1 MKTHAT
7 RLIFAGNPGEFLH
20 GMQKTIPLGGSAEC
34 ARDAEQALQNL
45 SNGDYDVAVVQAELP
60 GAADLL
66 DWLRRNR
73 PCTVAVL
80 LLADDSAAAAELQ
93 ADVFDCLKL
102 PLDTESVARCV
113 QRAMQMRRALLA
125 EREARLSVDRLNR
138 QLADRV
144 KSATCEL
151 LAANEH
157 LSAANHAKD
166 RFLAAMSHELRT
178 PLTAITGAVRVL
190 QSPRISGDKAHSL
203 LEMLDRNV
211 WALKRLLDDLFDCSR
226 IATGKLSVEMEPTN
240 LNDCVTAAVETM
252 RGKAFE
258 AHVQLDASIPD
269 NACIVNGNPLRLQ
282 QVAWNL
288 IDNAIK
294 FTAPDGHIAVS
305 VAQNGSNVDLIV
317 SDSGVGLSAEDKQR
331 IFEPFAQGNQED
343 AQRKGGLGLGLALVR
358 NLTEMH
364 HGTVRVE
371 SDGPGNGSC
380 FIVSLPIQPPP
391 RPVHHVA

>member
-1 MKTHAT
+1 MKTMSAT
-7 RLIFAGNPGEFLH
+7 LMFVAGPGEFLH
-20 GMQKTIPLGGSAEC
+20 LSQKSIPSGCSAEC
-34 ARDAEQALQNL
+34 VADVERAVQSL
-45 SNGDYDVAVVQAELP
+45 SSSDYDIVMMNAELP
-60 GAADLL
+60 GVAGLL

-80 LLADDSAAAAELQ
+80 LLAEDSPTTAGLQ
-93 ADVFDCLKL
+93 AVAFDCLYA
-102 PLDTESVARCV
+102 PFDATSVGLCV
-113 QRAMQMRRALLA
+113 QRAIQLRRALLA
-125 EREARLSVDRLNR
+125 EREARLTVDRLNR

-151 LAANEH
+151 LVANEH

-190 QSPRISGDKAHSL
+190 QSPKISGDKAHSI

-240 LNDCVTAAVETM
+240 LNDCVSAAVETM
-252 RGKAFE
+252 RGKACE
-258 AHVQLDASIPD
+258 AQVKLDSSIPETP
-269 NACIVNGNPLRLQ
+269 CIVNGNPLRLQ

-305 VAQNGSNVDLIV
+305 VSQNGANVDLIV
-317 SDSGVGLSAEDKQR
+317 CDSGVGLSADDIQR
-331 IFEPFAQGNQED
+331 IFEPFAQAGHD
-343 AQRKGGLGLGLALVR
+343 ASHRKGGLGLGLALVR

-364 HGTVRVE
+364 RGTVRVE
-371 SDGPGNGSC
+371 SDGPGNGSR
-380 FIVSLPIQPPP
+380 FIVSLPLESQQ
-391 RPVHHVA
+391 RPAHQVA